1 MPEMKVAI
9 VHYWLVGMRGGE
21 KVLEALCELY
31 PDADIYTHV
40 AVPENLTDRIRKHKI
55 VETWIARLPLARKFY
70 QKYLPLMPLALE
82 SLDLSEYD
90 LVISSEAGPAKGVI
104 TSPDSLHICYCHS
117 PMRYIW
123 DQYPVYRE
131 QAGFLTRLV
140 MPLLFHYLRIWDV
153 ASAARVDDFIANSH
167 FIKRR
172 IAKVY
177 ARDAS
182 VIYPPIDISDFGG
195 EDAEISD
202 FYLYAG
208 ELVSYKRPDL
218 VIEAFNKSGKK
229 LVVIGGGSE
238 KRKLEKSSKNNI
250 TFLGRVEFDVLKL
263 HYSTCKALIFPGVE
277 DFGIIPL
284 EVMASGRPVI
294 AYAKGGALETV
305 IDGVTGVLFE
315 SQNVASLE
323 EAISRFES
331 DAKKFEKTVLERHA
345 QKYSKS
351 IFKETFGRFISD
363 AVSHRF
369 KNRLFF

>member
-1 MPEMKVAI
+1 MKVAI

-140 MPLLFHYLRIWDV
+140 MPLL
-153 ASAARVDDFIANSH
+153 
-167 FIKRR
+167 
-172 IAKVY
+172 
-177 ARDAS
+177 
-182 VIYPPIDISDFGG
+182 
-195 EDAEISD
+195 
-202 FYLYAG
+202 
-208 ELVSYKRPDL
+208 
-218 VIEAFNKSGKK
+218 
-229 LVVIGGGSE
+229 
-238 KRKLEKSSKNNI
+238 
-250 TFLGRVEFDVLKL
+250 
-263 HYSTCKALIFPGVE
+263 
-277 DFGIIPL
+277 
-284 EVMASGRPVI
+284 
-294 AYAKGGALETV
+294 
-305 IDGVTGVLFE
+305 
-315 SQNVASLE
+315 
-323 EAISRFES
+323 
-331 DAKKFEKTVLERHA
+331 
-345 QKYSKS
+345 
-351 IFKETFGRFISD
+351 
-363 AVSHRF
+363 
-369 KNRLFF
+369 